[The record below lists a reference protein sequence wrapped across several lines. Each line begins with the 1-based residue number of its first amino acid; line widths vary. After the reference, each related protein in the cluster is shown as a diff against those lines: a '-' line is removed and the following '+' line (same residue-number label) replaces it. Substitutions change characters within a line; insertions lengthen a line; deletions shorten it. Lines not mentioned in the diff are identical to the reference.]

1 MILSIKK
8 LLFILLVLTVKLG
21 YTINLNT
28 EELYPAYLIEIPK
41 STESVFIAD
50 IENAKL
56 IQYSVVKN
64 RPIKNQEYYMSVGK
78 NGSGKKI
85 QGDKKTPL
93 GIYFI
98 TEKLDISKLPSRYGA
113 AAYPLDYPNSLDRYM
128 KKTGYGIWL
137 HGTDPD
143 ILKRP
148 PRDTDGCL
156 ALQNKQLL
164 ELSEYLVPMNT
175 PIIVVKTINWKT
187 ENQLNLIRNELHTV
201 LDGWR
206 NSFNDKKRDKFLKFY
221 DEDSRNDL
229 IDEIEFF
236 NMLSINN
243 QKMIIE
249 DLYLMSDP
257 VESGVVI
264 SRFTQKL
271 QQGGNE
277 TIQTKRLYWR
287 KQPSGWKIISTDQI

>member
-8 LLFILLVLTVKLG
+8 LLFILLVLTIKLG
-21 YTINLNT
+21 YITNLNA
-28 EELYPAYLIEIPK
+28 EELYPAYLIEIP
-41 STESVFIAD
+41 SSIENVFIAD

-56 IQYSVVKN
+56 IQYSVEKN
-64 RPIKNQEYYMSVGK
+64 RPIKNQEYLLPVGK

-93 GIYFI
+93 GVYFI
-98 TEKLDISKLPSRYGA
+98 TEKLDISKLPPRYGA

-187 ENQLNLIRNELHTV
+187 EDQLNLIRNELHEV
-201 LDGWR
+201 LGAWKL
-206 NSFNDKKRDKFLKFY
+206 SFESSESERFVSFY
-221 DEDSRNDL
+221 DTNVLMS
-229 IDEIEFF
+229 
-236 NMLSINN
+236 SISEYS
-243 QKMIIE
+243 IIE
-249 DLYLMSDP
+249 DSSVIKKSIVIMDLTIIGDPLKSDI
-257 VESGVVI
+257 VLT
-264 SRFTQKL
+264 RFTQKIRY
-271 QQGGNE
+271 NDIISAE
-277 TIQTKRLYWR
+277 KKRLYWQ
-287 KQPSGWKIISTDQI
+287 KQKDGWKIIATDLI

>member
-21 YTINLNT
+21 YIINLNA

-287 KQPSGWKIISTDQI
+287 KQLSGWKIISTDQI

>member
-28 EELYPAYLIEIPK
+28 EELYPAYLIEIPN

-148 PRDTDGCL
+148 RRDTDG
-156 ALQNKQLL
+156 
-164 ELSEYLVPMNT
+164 
-175 PIIVVKTINWKT
+175 
-187 ENQLNLIRNELHTV
+187 
-201 LDGWR
+201 
-206 NSFNDKKRDKFLKFY
+206 
-221 DEDSRNDL
+221 
-229 IDEIEFF
+229 
-236 NMLSINN
+236 
-243 QKMIIE
+243 
-249 DLYLMSDP
+249 
-257 VESGVVI
+257 
-264 SRFTQKL
+264 
-271 QQGGNE
+271 
-277 TIQTKRLYWR
+277 
-287 KQPSGWKIISTDQI
+287 